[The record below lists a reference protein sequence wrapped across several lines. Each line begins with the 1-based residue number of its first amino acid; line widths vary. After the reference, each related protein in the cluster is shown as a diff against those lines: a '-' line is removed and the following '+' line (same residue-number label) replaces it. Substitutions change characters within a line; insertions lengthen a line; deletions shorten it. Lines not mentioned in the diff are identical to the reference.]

1 MATYLL
7 TWNPKRWHWDNL
19 QEEVDEL
26 NQTGFLIGRWSVG
39 VSKRVRRGDRVF
51 LIRLGKEPKGII
63 GSGRAESDVFEDGH
77 WDEEKYEAGESA
89 LYVDVRFDKLLNP
102 DNEAILPRKELNHL
116 GKMYW
121 DSQGSGIQIPDAIA
135 NRLEDLWADFIDNE
149 RVLPNVVA
157 EPAAIEG
164 LRTEAKVYV
173 RGRSRQLRELAL
185 TKAEGVCC
193 VCGFDYKELLN
204 GKGVR
209 VLQVHHRKQLA
220 ASDAPRVTH
229 LSDLAV
235 VCANCH
241 LLIHMNP
248 RQALEIEEL
257 RKMLGKSPKD

>member
-19 QEEVDEL
+19 QDEVDEL
-26 NQTGFLIGRWSVG
+26 NENGFLIGRWSVG
-39 VSKRVRRGDRVF
+39 VSKRVRRGDRLL

-63 GSGRAESDVFEDGH
+63 GSGVAESDVFEADH
-77 WDEEKYEAGESA
+77 WDDEKYAAGESA
-89 LYVDVRFDKLLNP
+89 RYVDVRFDNLLNP
-102 DNEAILPRKELNHL
+102 DNEAVLPRKELDHL
-116 GKMYW
+116 GEMHW
-121 DSQGSGIQIPDAIA
+121 DSQGSGIQIPDVVA
-135 NRLEDLWADFIDNE
+135 NRLENLWADFLDTD
-149 RVLPNVVA
+149 RFLPTAVA

-164 LRTEAKVYV
+164 LRTETIVYV
-173 RGRSRQLRELAL
+173 RGRSRQLREFAL
-185 TKAEGVCC
+185 EKANGVCC
-193 VCGFDYKELLN
+193 VCDVDYKELLN

-209 VLQVHHRKQLA
+209 VLQAHHRKQLA

-248 RQALEIEEL
+248 RQALEVEEL
-257 RKMLGKSPKD
+257 RTMLGKSAKD

>member
-19 QEEVDEL
+19 QEEVEKL
-26 NQTGFLIGRWSVG
+26 NEQEFLIDRWSVG
-39 VSKRVRRGDRVF
+39 VSKRVKRGDRLF

-63 GSGRAESDVFEDGH
+63 GSGVAESDVFEADH
-77 WDEEKYEAGESA
+77 WDDDKYAAGVPA
-89 LYVDVRFDKLLNP
+89 NYVNVRFDNLLNP
-102 DNEAILPRKELNHL
+102 ENEAILPRQELNSL
-116 GKMYW
+116 GNMHW
-121 DSQGSGIQIPDAIA
+121 SSQSSGTQIPDGVA
-135 NRLEDLWADFIDNE
+135 NRLENLWADFLGTD
-149 RVLPNVVA
+149 RFLPTAVA

-164 LRTEAKVYV
+164 LLTETKVYV

-185 TKAEGVCC
+185 EKANGVCC
-193 VCGFDYKELLN
+193 VCNVDYKELLN

-209 VLQVHHRKQLA
+209 VLQAHHRKQLA

-248 RQALEIEEL
+248 RQALEVEEL
-257 RKMLGKSPKD
+257 RTMLGKSAKD